1 MFHLISE
8 NWIQV
13 SGTSLNSL
21 PFQPVSFFFMS
32 EMFSDFKRTFFTCN
46 NISEIENN
54 VIVLNWE
61 VFPNKKSLPP
71 LVSRYQSIWIDPYDK
86 HLIIIPSPYFLM
98 LTLTKGHT
106 NGLI

>member
-46 NISEIENN
+46 NISETENN

-61 VFPNKKSLPP
+61 VFFQTRNLCLP
-71 LVSRYQSIWIDPYDK
+71 LFLDIS
-86 HLIIIPSPYFLM
+86 PS
-98 LTLTKGHT
+98 G
-106 NGLI
+106 